1 MSNMPLANWNGEI
14 MPLDQVR
21 VSVLDRAF
29 LFGDAVYEALRAYSG
44 RLWLRTGHMARL
56 ARSLREMRIET
67 DLARLERRMD
77 ETLAHS
83 GVKEGI
89 VYIQVTRGAALR
101 THAFP
106 NPPAQPNELIYV
118 QAYPEQSPACD
129 PYAAERAV
137 GTRVITHPDLRWKR
151 CDIKSVNLLGNVLAN
166 QAAAEAGCGEAILI
180 AENGDV
186 TEGTH
191 TSLFGVKGGKL
202 LTSPRGPHIL
212 PGITRGFVFQ
222 LAERVDVPVSEE
234 PLRAETLRQIDE
246 LFLCGT
252 STEVMP
258 ITRVDDWQVG
268 TGRPG
273 AITQRMHAAFREAV
287 GEWLGGELRVEG

>member
-1 MSNMPLANWNGEI
+1 MPDMPLANWNGEI

-29 LFGDAVYEALRAYSG
+29 LFGDAVYEALRIYSG
-44 RLWLRTGHMARL
+44 RLWLRQRHMDRL

-77 ETLAHS
+77 ETLARS
-83 GVKEGI
+83 GTKEGI

-106 NPPAQPNELIYV
+106 NPPVKPNELIWV
-118 QAYPEQSPACD
+118 QAYADQTPACD
-129 PYAAERAV
+129 PYREHRAQGGAV
-137 GTRVITHPDLRWKR
+137 LTQPDLRWKR

-166 QAAAEAGCGEAILI
+166 QAATEGGFVEAILV
-180 AENGDV
+180 APDGDV

-191 TSLFGVKGGKL
+191 TSLFGVKDGHL
-202 LTSPRGPHIL
+202 VTSPRGPHIL
-212 PGITRGFVFQ
+212 PGITRSFVFD
-222 LAERVDVPVSEE
+222 LAERARVPVSEHA
-234 PLRAETLRQIDE
+234 LRMGTLREIDE

-252 STEVMP
+252 STEVLP
-258 ITRVDDWQVG
+258 ITRVDDWSVG
-268 TGRPG
+268 DGRPG
-273 AITQRMHAAFREAV
+273 PVTQRLYAAFREAV
-287 GEWLGGELRVEG
+287 AEWLRSP